1 MSFVRSEKHPN
12 PDDPLYYAPRSVR
25 SEANPRSNSAQDW
38 SEEPSLPTTTYRS
51 QFDKMREEAF
61 AKTMQHPLESKF
73 VHEGRRPRFLLAV
86 AGGMAAG
93 IGVSVIAAL
102 VFFVL
107 VPKLQKSDPS
117 ELVVIAP
124 ASAKPAQTT
133 QTPPEQ
139 SQALLQKFIQWEHKH

>member
-1 MSFVRSEKHPN
+1 MSFVRSENHPN
-12 PDDPLYYAPRSVR
+12 PADPDDPLSYAPRSVR
-25 SEANPRSNSAQDW
+25 

-73 VHEGRRPRFLLAV
+73 VNEDRRPRLLLAV

-102 VFFVL
+102 VFLVL
-107 VPKLQKSDPS
+107 APKLQKSG
-117 ELVVIAP
+117 
-124 ASAKPAQTT
+124 
-133 QTPPEQ
+133 
-139 SQALLQKFIQWEHKH
+139 

>member
-1 MSFVRSEKHPN
+1 MSFVRPEKHPN

-25 SEANPRSNSAQDW
+25 SEANPRSNSAPHW

-73 VHEGRRPRFLLAV
+73 VHEGRRPRLLLAV

-93 IGVSVIAAL
+93 IGVSVIAVL
-102 VFFVL
+102 VFFVV

-117 ELVVIAP
+117 ELAVIAP
-124 ASAKPAQTT
+124 ASARPAQTT
-133 QTPPEQ
+133 QTTSEQ
-139 SQALLQKFIQWEHKH
+139 SQALLQKFLQWKQKQ

>member
-107 VPKLQKSDPS
+107 VPKLQKSGPS
-117 ELVVIAP
+117 ELAVFAP
-124 ASAKPAQTT
+124 ASARPAQTT
-133 QTPPEQ
+133 QTTSEQ
-139 SQALLQKFIQWEHKH
+139 SQALLQKFLQWKQKQ